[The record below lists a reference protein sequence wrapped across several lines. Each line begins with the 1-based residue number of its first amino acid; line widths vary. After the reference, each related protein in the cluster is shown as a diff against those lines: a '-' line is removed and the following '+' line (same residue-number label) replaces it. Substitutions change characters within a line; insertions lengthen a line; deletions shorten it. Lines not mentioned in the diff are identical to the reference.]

1 MIMNN
6 KYIIVTTLCD
16 KMDIAI
22 KIRDVLL
29 NKKLV
34 AGVQIE
40 KIDSLYWWNK
50 ELEKNK
56 EYRMQFRTKESL
68 YKEIEQEILKIHD
81 YETCEI
87 SYQII
92 DGANEKFLKWIDEN
106 IWQKRE
112 D

>member
-50 ELEKNK
+50 ELEKIKNIECNLELK
-56 EYRMQFRTKESL
+56 NL
-68 YKEIEQEILKIHD
+68 YIKK
-81 YETCEI
+81 
-87 SYQII
+87 
-92 DGANEKFLKWIDEN
+92 
-106 IWQKRE
+106 
-112 D
+112 